1 MTNVGE
7 RWVWLSAC
15 ALTLIL
21 FATITVIGIIFIRG
35 GSTFWVDDLALVKMK
50 ESQPVLAKIL
60 EEDTNIDTGN
70 VQVNMKVGNRHLYG
84 IDFRWV
90 NRDEILEI
98 SYPDDAVVIER
109 YEYGDFHGFL
119 KTIQSPKPLS
129 GHLWEQLEQAQ
140 KTFHSLGLEELEEEM
155 TELVKNSR
163 TIKRQQKK
171 LIYKGKENTPEM
183 QKLNAEETT
192 FQQELQKLVEKQA
205 NLLQKAEHYQLELET
220 ADGQNI
226 LIPIT
231 HVVRVYRPN
240 RLNVFGK
247 LQYYFVKVKELLLDA
262 PRESNTEG
270 GLYPAIFGTV
280 TLVLVMSVF
289 AFPLGVM
296 TAIYLREYAKS
307 GLTVRLIRLAVN
319 NLAGIPSIVY
329 GVFGLGFF
337 VYGVGGAID
346 RTFFPEF
353 LPTPTFGSGGVLWA
367 SLTLSLLTLPVVIVA
382 AEEAIGAVPQE
393 IKEASF
399 ALGSTKWQTL
409 WRIILPMSSPG
420 IMTGFILAMSRAAGE
435 VAPLMIT
442 GVVKLAPSVPIDSE
456 FPYIHLDR
464 KFMHLGFH
472 IFDVGFQSPNIEAA
486 KPMVFVTTLL
496 LLLIVLFLSGTAIYL
511 RAYMKKRYTLKAF

>member
-1 MTNVGE
+1 MVNPGE

-21 FATITVIGIIFIRG
+21 IATITVIGIIFIRG
-35 GSTFWVDDLALVKMK
+35 GSTFWMKDLALVKLK
-50 ESQPVLAKIL
+50 NTEPFLAKIL

-70 VQVNMKVGNRHLYG
+70 VQVKLKVGNRHIYG
-84 IDFRWV
+84 LDFRWV
-90 NRDEILEI
+90 NRDDVIEI
-98 SYPDDAVVIER
+98 SYPDDAIVIER

-119 KTIQSPKPLS
+119 KGVQSPQPLS
-129 GHLWEQLEQAQ
+129 GDLQSQLEQAQ
-140 KTFHSLGLEELEEEM
+140 EVFRSLNLEQIEEEIKI
-155 TELVKNSR
+155 LVQDAR
-163 TIKRQQKK
+163 VIKKEQQK
-171 LIYKGKENTPEM
+171 LIYYGKEQTQEM
-183 QKLNAEETT
+183 QALNAEENI
-192 FQQELQKLVEKQA
+192 FKQKLEA
-205 NLLQKAEHYQLELET
+205 LLKEQNSLLKGAEDYQLELVT
-220 ADGQNI
+220 AGGKKI

-231 HVVRVYRPN
+231 HVVRTYRPN
-240 RLNVFGK
+240 QMSFWGK
-247 LQYYFVKVKELLLDA
+247 LNYYFLKVKELLLDS

-280 TLVLVMSVF
+280 TLVIIMSIF
-289 AFPLGVM
+289 AFPFGVIA
-296 TAIYLREYAKS
+296 AIYLREYANS
-307 GLTVRLIRLAVN
+307 GVTVRLIRLAVN

-346 RTFFPEF
+346 RAFFPEF

-382 AEEAIGAVPQE
+382 TEEAIGAVPKE

-399 ALGSTKWQTL
+399 ALGATKWQTL
-409 WRIILPMSSPG
+409 WRVIIPMSSPG

-442 GVVKLAPSVPIDSE
+442 GVVKLAPSVPIDSQ
-456 FPYIHLDR
+456 FPYVHLER

-496 LLLIVLFLSGTAIYL
+496 LLLIVLLLSASAIYL
-511 RAYMKKRYTLKAF
+511 RAYMKKRYTIKAF